1 MFFNKTRAL
10 EMMQSCELDVLVAA
24 SPVNVTYF
32 TDYSCW
38 IDPLFKDYMMSPGA
52 SSHLSPMYGAF
63 CGDGAGALVINP
75 VFATNATDVWVTDL
89 CTYDSSELDLS
100 SPPQA
105 MPEADQRLFA
115 SLRAAAGA
123 GTANQ
128 ALVQWLRKQ
137 GASAARIGI
146 DMEGLHPQAE
156 EEIRQALPGAQ
167 IKDCSNLIRMIRM
180 VKSGEEIDLLETAAR
195 ISEEAAMET
204 LKLGRPGTHIR
215 ELVQCYREVISVRG
229 ADFDHYAYGVR
240 GTGLATRVDYRLAE
254 GDYLYVDYGCIY
266 QGYFSDTGFTLAV
279 GELPQQARDWYR
291 ALLECHAS
299 AVELVRPGAKSA
311 ALADAMQASLEGNGI
326 SGTFPHGHGV
336 GLEVRDYP
344 IIVPD
349 NGLRI
354 RDDCIDL
361 ESDLSLVEGMV
372 INLEASI
379 ARFGAGD
386 THLEQSLLVTADGC
400 RPLVP
405 HDRSQPFVVG

>member
-1 MFFNKTRAL
+1 MLFNKTRAL
-10 EMMQSCELDVLVAA
+10 EMMQGCSLDVLVAA

-52 SSHLSPMYGAF
+52 SSHLSPIYGAF
-63 CGDGAGALVINP
+63 CSDGAGALVISP
-75 VFATNATDVWVTDL
+75 VFATNATDVWVADL
-89 CTYDSSELDLS
+89 CTYDPATVDLS
-100 SPPQA
+100 GASEVA
-105 MPEADQRLFA
+105 EEADQRLYA
-115 SLRAAAGA
+115 SLREAAGTE
-123 GTANQ
+123 TASE

-137 GASAARIGI
+137 GASTARIGI

-167 IKDCSNLIRMIRM
+167 VKDASNLIRMIRM
-180 VKSGEEIDLLETAAR
+180 VKSAAEIELLETAAR

-204 LKLGRPGTHIR
+204 LKPARPGTHIK
-215 ELVQCYREVISVRG
+215 ELVQRYREVISARG

-240 GTGLATRVDYRLAE
+240 GTGLATRVDYWLAE

-266 QGYFSDTGFTLAV
+266 QGYFSDTGFTLAM
-279 GELPQQARDWYR
+279 GDPPQQAIDWYR

-299 AVELVRPGAKSA
+299 AVELMRPGVKSST
-311 ALADAMQASLEGNGI
+311 LADAMQAALEGNGI
-326 SGTFPHGHGV
+326 TGSFPHGHGV

-354 RDDCIDL
+354 KDDCIDL
-361 ESDLSLVEGMV
+361 ESDLPLEEDMV
-372 INLEASI
+372 VNLEASI
-379 ARFGAGD
+379 ACFGRGD

-405 HDRSQPFVVG
+405 HERSQPFIVG

>member
-1 MFFNKTRAL
+1 MLFNKTRAL
-10 EMMQSCELDVLVAA
+10 EMMQYCGLDVIVAA

-52 SSHLSPMYGAF
+52 SSHLAPMYGAF
-63 CGDGAGALVINP
+63 CSDGSAALIINP
-75 VFATNATDVWVTDL
+75 SFATNATDVWVEDL
-89 CTYDSSELDLS
+89 CTYDTAALDLS
-100 SPPQA
+100 AVPASLAP
-105 MPEADQRLFA
+105 ADQRLLA
-115 SLRAAAGA
+115 SLRGAAVGSA
-123 GTANQ
+123 TQ
-128 ALVQWLRKQ
+128 ALVQWLGKQ
-137 GASAARIGI
+137 GAGTARLGI
-146 DMEGLHPQAE
+146 DMEGLHPQTE

-167 IKDCSNLIRMIRM
+167 IKDCANLIRMIRM
-180 VKSGEEIDLLETAAR
+180 VKSTTEIDFLETAAR
-195 ISEEAAMET
+195 ISEEAALET
-204 LKLGRPGTHIR
+204 LELAVPGTHIR
-215 ELVQCYREVISVRG
+215 ELVQRYREVISAQG

-240 GTGLATRVDYRLAE
+240 GTGLATRVDYSFGA

-266 QGYFSDTGFTLAV
+266 QGYFSDTGFTLV
-279 GELPQQARDWYR
+279 IGEPPQQALDCYG

-299 AVELVRPGAKSA
+299 AVDLVRPGVKSS
-311 ALADAMQASLEGNGI
+311 ALAEAMQASLQSNGI

-354 RDDCIDL
+354 RDACIDL
-361 ESDLSLVEGMV
+361 ESDLPLEENMV

-379 ARFGAGD
+379 AHFGAGD
-386 THLEQSLLVTADGC
+386 THLEQSLLVTAAGC

-405 HDRSQPFVVG
+405 HDRSKPFVVG

>member
-10 EMMQSCELDVLVAA
+10 EMMQHCGLDVIVAA

-52 SSHLSPMYGAF
+52 SSHLAPMYGTF
-63 CGDGAGALVINP
+63 CSDGSAALVINP
-75 VFATNATDVWVTDL
+75 TFATNATDVWVEDL
-89 CTYDSSELDLS
+89 CTYDTAALDLS
-100 SPPQA
+100 GVPASLPQ
-105 MPEADQRLFA
+105 ADQRLLA
-115 SLRAAAGA
+115 SLRGA
-123 GTANQ
+123 TVDTANQ
-128 ALVQWLRKQ
+128 ALVQWLGKQ
-137 GASAARIGI
+137 GATTARIGI

-156 EEIRQALPGAQ
+156 EDIRQALPGAQ
-167 IKDCSNLIRMIRM
+167 IKGCSNLIRMIRM
-180 VKSGEEIDLLETAAR
+180 VKSTTEINLLETAAR

-204 LKLGRPGTHIR
+204 LGLAVSGTHIR
-215 ELVQCYREVISVRG
+215 ELVQRYREVISAQG

-240 GTGLATRVDYRLAE
+240 GTGLATRVDYSFAA

-266 QGYFSDTGFTLAV
+266 QGYFSDTGFTLAI
-279 GELPQQARDWYR
+279 GEPPQQALDWYG

-299 AVELVRPGAKSA
+299 AVDLVRPGVKSS
-311 ALADAMQASLEGNGI
+311 ALADAMQASLQSNGV

-354 RDDCIDL
+354 RDACIDL
-361 ESDLSLVEGMV
+361 ESDLPLEENMV

-379 ARFGAGD
+379 AHFGAGD
-386 THLEQSLLVTADGC
+386 THLEQSLLVTAAGC

-405 HDRSQPFVVG
+405 HERSKPFVVG